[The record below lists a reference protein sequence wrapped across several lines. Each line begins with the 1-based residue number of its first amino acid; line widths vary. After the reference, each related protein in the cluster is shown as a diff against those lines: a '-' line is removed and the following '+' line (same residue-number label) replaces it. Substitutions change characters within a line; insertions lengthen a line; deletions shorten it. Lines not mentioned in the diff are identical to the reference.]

1 MNWSTSFKKELRFV
15 TSDSLALN
23 YYICYFYEL
32 VGGGVYR
39 SEARFLPIPGIIS

>member
-15 TSDSLALN
+15 TSDSLTLN

-32 VGGGVYR
+32 VGGAVR

>member
-23 YYICYFYEL
+23 YYICYFCEL
-32 VGGGVYR
+32 VGAVYR
-39 SEARFLPIPGIIS
+39 FEARFLPIPGIIS

>member
-32 VGGGVYR
+32 VGGGG
-39 SEARFLPIPGIIS
+39 L